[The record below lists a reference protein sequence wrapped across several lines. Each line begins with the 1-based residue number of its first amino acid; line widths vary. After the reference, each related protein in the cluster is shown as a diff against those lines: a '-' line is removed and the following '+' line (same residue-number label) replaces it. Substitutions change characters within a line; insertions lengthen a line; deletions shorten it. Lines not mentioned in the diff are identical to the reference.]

1 VPREPRPPV
10 VTLNGPS
17 VSISESFGRCQSNP
31 CAAGQDFVSQA
42 EFGQCPNSKTTRN
55 VFSHGPHALASKP
68 TAHPPWA

>member
-31 CAAGQDFVSQA
+31 CAAG
-42 EFGQCPNSKTTRN
+42 
-55 VFSHGPHALASKP
+55 
-68 TAHPPWA
+68 